1 MSPEQ
6 CRGAGQVDQRTD
18 IYSLGCLLFV
28 LLTGR
33 PPFWAEGSG
42 ELIAMHLREAP
53 PHASQ
58 FNVRVPPA
66 VDALIARCL
75 AKDPAARYLNG
86 IELANAA
93 SEVLSG
99 LSAELPRAT
108 TPAPAPARVVG
119 TAATTLSSSTGM
131 VAAAPTAASDARPH
145 RPRGLMIAGGL
156 GFVCIIGLVFVIV
169 ARPDP
174 PAGSP
179 GPRERATS
187 TPSVAGSAAGSA
199 PGSAT
204 TVPLAGSAA
213 PVIPTTASDPR
224 GEIATRMLQVIN
236 GFLRWSATHAGS
248 PCPTPKDLAPQK
260 LDDPWGHAM
269 RLTCVDQPANHMIGI
284 VSSGPDGVAGNR
296 DDIASWTLPGDV
308 TDAIAGPRWTA
319 RRATATTGIPTTR
332 GSGAKTGT
340 PSTTGST
347 AAPATTDL
355 DGDGIPDVRSK

>member
-1 MSPEQ
+1 MSHA
-6 CRGAGQVDQRTD
+6 RAGP
-18 IYSLGCLLFV
+18 GCLLFV

-33 PPFWAEGSG
+33 PPFLAEGSG

-58 FNVRVPPA
+58 FNVRVPPV

-93 SEVLSG
+93 SEVLAG
-99 LSAELPRAT
+99 LSAELPRAH
-108 TPAPAPARVVG
+108 TPAPAPAAVVG

-131 VAAAPTAASDARPH
+131 VAAASTASGDARPH
-145 RPRGLMIAGGL
+145 RPRGLMIAGGI
-156 GFVCIIGLVFVIV
+156 GTFVV
-169 ARPDP
+169 AAGVVAALMSRRDP
-174 PAGSP
+174 PARPVVASS
-179 GPRERATS
+179 E
-187 TPSVAGSAAGSA
+187 TPPPTPPLGAPPMDAPAAA
-199 PGSAT
+199 AAT
-204 TVPLAGSAA
+204 T
-213 PVIPTTASDPR
+213 TADPR

-236 GFLRWSATHAGS
+236 GFLRWSATHAGA

-269 RLTCVDQPANHMIGI
+269 RLTCVDQPANQMIGI

-308 TDAIAGPRWTA
+308 TEAIAGPRWTA
-319 RRATATTGIPTTR
+319 RRATTTTGIPAAR
-332 GSGAKTGT
+332 GSGAKTG
-340 PSTTGST
+340 PATTGNPVT
-347 AAPATTDL
+347 PTTTDL
-355 DGDGIPDVRSK
+355 DGDGIPDVRTK